1 MVYSA
6 MVLKLLLLFCAGL
19 FAGFCNIMA
28 GGGSLLTLPALIF
41 LGLPASVAN
50 GTNRVAILVQNI
62 FATAR
67 FRQGGHFYWKAGL
80 ILTIPAVVGASL
92 GSLLAVRIPDE
103 LFKKILA
110 GVMVASLATV
120 LMNKSRTLEKIQDV
134 KIKHYLPLILAF
146 FFVGIYGGVIQA
158 GVGFLVILTLSLVPH
173 ISLVQLNSLKI
184 LIILVYMIPSL
195 LIFMAHGKVDW
206 IYGLILAAGN
216 GLGGWLGAHV
226 AIKKGDRIIKIVF
239 SAAVFVMALKL
250 LGLI

>member
-1 MVYSA
+1 
-6 MVLKLLLLFCAGL
+6 MVLKLILLFCAGL
-19 FAGFCNIMA
+19 FAGFGNIMA

-67 FRQGGHFYWKAGL
+67 FRRGGHFYWKAGL
-80 ILTIPAVVGASL
+80 ILTVPAVIGASL
-92 GSLLAVRIPDE
+92 GSLVAVHIPDE

-120 LMNKSRTLEKIQDV
+120 LMNKTRTLEKMQDV
-134 KIKHYLPLILAF
+134 KVKHYLPLVVAF

-158 GVGFLVILTLSLVPH
+158 GVGFLVILTLSLVPRL
-173 ISLVQLNSLKI
+173 SLVQLNSIKI
-184 LIILVYMIPSL
+184 FIILLYMIPSL
-195 LIFMAHGKVDW
+195 FIFVIHGKVDW
-206 IYGLILAAGN
+206 IYGLILAGGN

-226 AIKKGDRIIKIVF
+226 AIKKGDRIVKVVF
-239 SAAVFVMALKL
+239 SVAVFVMALKL
-250 LGLI
+250 IGIF